1 MLKSA
6 NCTKKSANCS
16 RKQKKAVFYTIII
29 QENRIDIFNNR
40 NRWVSYMQGRTV
52 TEQYEKTW
60 GRQPAVGKKIGNT
73 VILQVVAGIVLRTLN
88 FQQQAFTYM
97 KMLAYLSQL
106 AMEQQ
111 CILPKQYE

>member
-73 VILQVVAGIVLRTLN
+73 EKFSVAGFYIYENACLS
-88 FQQQAFTYM
+88 FT
-97 KMLAYLSQL
+97 ACHGT
-106 AMEQQ
+106 AMHSAETV
-111 CILPKQYE
+111 